1 MVTASTASTSCS
13 TCWGAMSWE
22 DAAPRGGPGR
32 PARVGGRRHR
42 RAVTQSAMT
51 TMSTA
56 FLSDPAERLRASVV
70 GIANGRRGRRAAGGA
85 AIAWASDLFVT
96 SAHVVTASHA
106 TIVTPDGRAVPGEVL
121 RRDAE
126 RDIAVVRAAGAG
138 GPAAGPG
145 GAFALRS
152 GSLVFAVGHPFGVRD
167 AVSVGVLQ
175 AVSPLPRGYG
185 LNGNGSFVW
194 IQADVRLAPGDSGG
208 PVGDAQGRGIGVAAV
223 VVSRIVLPL
232 PGADVAGFLFG
243 LT

>member
-1 MVTASTASTSCS
+1 
-13 TCWGAMSWE
+13 
-22 DAAPRGGPGR
+22 
-32 PARVGGRRHR
+32 
-42 RAVTQSAMT
+42 MT
-51 TMSTA
+51 TMSAA
-56 FLSDPAERLRASVV
+56 FLSDPAARLRASVV

-85 AIAWASDLFVT
+85 AIAWSGDLFVT

-106 TIVTPDGRAVPGEVL
+106 TIMTPDGRAVPGEVVG
-121 RRDAE
+121 RDAE

-138 GPAAGPG
+138 VPAAVAGDPY
-145 GAFALRS
+145 ALRP

-194 IQADVRLAPGDSGG
+194 IQADVRLAPGNSGG
-208 PVGDAQGRGIGVAAV
+208 PVGDAQGRVIGVAAM
-223 VVSRIVLPL
+223 VVSGMALAVPV
-232 PGADVAGFLFG
+232 PDVERFLSG

>member
-22 DAAPRGGPGR
+22 
-32 PARVGGRRHR
+32 RRCASTWFGQASR
-42 RAVTQSAMT
+42 CRWTSSSA
-51 TMSTA
+51 SGH
-56 FLSDPAERLRASVV
+56 AERDDDHERSVPERP
-70 GIANGRRGRRAAGGA
+70 GGTAPGQCGRDRQWTEGSACGRRGGHRLVRRLVR
-85 AIAWASDLFVT
+85 DQ
-96 SAHVVTASHA
+96 
-106 TIVTPDGRAVPGEVL
+106 RA

-138 GPAAGPG
+138 VPAVVAGDPY
-145 GAFALRS
+145 ALRS

-194 IQADVRLAPGDSGG
+194 IQADVRLAPGNSGG
-208 PVGDAQGRGIGVAAV
+208 PVGDAQGRVIGVAAM
-223 VVSRIVLPL
+223 VVSGMALAVPV
-232 PGADVAGFLFG
+232 PDVERFLSG